1 MALRPMLMSASDPKR
16 SFASGIF
23 GAKGVHLSEPDLEK
37 RLMAA
42 AIFELRVLL
51 ASHIGQEG
59 TPAGVAADFAYT
71 LHNPALAILEGRP
84 VDVPAALDSLERL
97 EPALGEKY
105 LRQFRRVVLED
116 GGTT

>member
-1 MALRPMLMSASDPKR
+1 L
-16 SFASGIF
+16 GTF
-23 GAKGVHLSEPDLEK
+23 GAKGFHLSEPDLEK

-42 AIFELRVLL
+42 AIYELRVLL

-84 VDVPAALDSLERL
+84 VDVPATLDSLKRL

-105 LRQFRRVVLED
+105 LRQFRRVVLEE
-116 GGTT
+116 GGST

>member
-1 MALRPMLMSASDPKR
+1 
-16 SFASGIF
+16 
-23 GAKGVHLSEPDLEK
+23 LSEPDPEK

-59 TPAGVAADFAYT
+59 TPAGVAADFVYA
-71 LHNPALAILEGRP
+71 LHNPALAMLEGRP
-84 VDVPAALDSLERL
+84 VDVPSTLDSLERL
-97 EPALGEKY
+97 KPALGEMH

-116 GGTT
+116 GGST